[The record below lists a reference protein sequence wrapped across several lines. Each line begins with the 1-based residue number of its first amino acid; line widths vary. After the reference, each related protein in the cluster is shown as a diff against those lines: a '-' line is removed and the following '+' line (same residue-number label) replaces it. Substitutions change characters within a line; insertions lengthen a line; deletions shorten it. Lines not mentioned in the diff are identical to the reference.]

1 MRKAPAH
8 ESAELRRIHQE
19 IRAARGLRQLA
30 TLRRRYPRVAAVWL
44 ESGFALD
51 RLGREQQ
58 AIPFYEQA
66 LRLGLDGPLL
76 RDALI
81 CLGSSLRTAGRARD
95 ALRRFQQARRRFP
108 NDVVVELFLAL
119 GYHDMRRETDALRLT
134 ALACLRESVNSGLA
148 PFRDVLRR
156 KFRSLGEKGNLG
168 SRNAL

>member
-76 RDALI
+76 
-81 CLGSSLRTAGRARD
+81 RD